1 MPRDAS
7 TTVIV
12 LTRAASV
19 PFTIQVM
26 RPPHPPA
33 FLPSLRRAVSS
44 SLFRSA
50 AAACALLCA
59 AQSLPAQVSV
69 PARDSTARRTV
80 LKIEVVRYD
89 IFDSVDTRGWYRN
102 LVNGVHMRT
111 QQRVVDRE
119 LLLRPGDLL
128 DSARAAETGRNLRRL
143 GVFRD
148 VTVDTSADGSTMRV
162 VTRDGW
168 STQPY
173 VGFRSVG
180 RQRLL
185 TVGMLETN
193 FLGLAA
199 TLDARYSQ
207 DPDRSTARIAFAAPR
222 LFRNRVSSGAFYNRL
237 SDGSSIGAAV
247 EQPFFSLSSRNAIRA
262 GWVTYQ
268 GRVLRFRDG
277 FARPADSLNRRFT
290 LGVIGAAH
298 ALRASPRGYLRMGL
312 DAQIRRDDFVPRRD
326 SIRSIPRTITG
337 AVTSYV
343 EFSKADFLLTR
354 NYRLLGQPEDV
365 NLSSTIRFGM
375 AVAPKAF
382 GYARDGIGPVISA
395 QTAMRIPHGFV
406 QVAGRING
414 LASAGVVDSGT
425 ANASLTIALQPS
437 RRQLFVA
444 FTSMGWDRN
453 PFPGEE
459 FDLGLSTG
467 PRAFQLHAFTGD
479 RRRYSVAEYRY
490 TVLPSIMSSFAVAVA
505 SFAESGGAWYDGSP
519 KRDGSDAGVGV
530 RFAPLRS
537 ATLIGATRVDLV
549 RRFANDR
556 VPAGW
561 LVVIGTGFTFD
572 ALR

>member
-1 MPRDAS
+1 MLLRRTARSLLNRS
-7 TTVIV
+7 TARVIV
-12 LTRAASV
+12 A
-19 PFTIQVM
+19 
-26 RPPHPPA
+26 
-33 FLPSLRRAVSS
+33 
-44 SLFRSA
+44 
-50 AAACALLCA
+50 LCA
-59 AQSLPAQVSV
+59 AQTLAAQVSV
-69 PARDSTARRTV
+69 PVRDSAARPRV
-80 LKIEVVRYD
+80 RKVEVIRYD
-89 IFDSVDTRGWYRN
+89 IYDSADARGWYRT
-102 LVNGVHMRT
+102 LVNGVHFRT

-173 VGFRSVG
+173 AGFRSVG

-185 TVGMLETN
+185 TLGLLESN

-199 TLDARYSQ
+199 TLDLRYQQ
-207 DPDRSTARIAFAAPR
+207 DPDRSTARVAFGAPR
-222 LFRNRVSSGAFYNRL
+222 LFGNRISSGVFYNRF
-237 SDGSSIGAAV
+237 SDGSSMGAAV
-247 EQPFFSLSSRNAIRA
+247 EQPFFSLSSRNAFRA
-262 GWVTYQ
+262 GWVTFD

-277 FARPADSLNRRFT
+277 ILRPADSLDRRFT
-290 LGVIGAAH
+290 LGNVAFAH
-298 ALRASPRGYLRMGL
+298 AVRASPRGYVRLGM

-326 SIRSIPRTITG
+326 TIRSIPRTVTG

-343 EFSKADFLLTR
+343 EYSKADFLLTR

-365 NLSSTIRFGM
+365 NLSSTIRFGV
-375 AVAPKAF
+375 AVAPKVF
-382 GYARDGIGPVISA
+382 GYERDGIGPVISG
-395 QTAMRIPHGFV
+395 QTAVRIPHGFV
-406 QVAGRING
+406 QLTGRVTG

-425 ANASLTIALQPS
+425 ANLSATIALQPS
-437 RRQLFVA
+437 RKQLLVA
-444 FTSMGWDRN
+444 FTTMGWDRN

-459 FDLGLSTG
+459 FDLGLSRG

-479 RRRYSVAEYRY
+479 RQQYSVVEYRY
-490 TVLPSIMSSFAVAVA
+490 TVLPNIMGSLAVAVA
-505 SFAESGGAWYDGSP
+505 GFAETGGAWYDGTP
-519 KRDGSDAGVGV
+519 RRTGSDAGVGV
-530 RFAPLRS
+530 RFAPLRT
-537 ATLIGATRVDLV
+537 AALISATRVDLV

-561 LVVIGTGFTFD
+561 LVVVGTGFTFD